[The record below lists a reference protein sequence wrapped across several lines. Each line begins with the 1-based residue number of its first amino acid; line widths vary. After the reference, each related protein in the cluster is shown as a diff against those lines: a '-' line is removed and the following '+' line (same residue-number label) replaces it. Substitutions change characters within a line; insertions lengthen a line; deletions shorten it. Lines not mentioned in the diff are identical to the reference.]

1 MAQSEMLLAPASPIK
16 NVIVKVA
23 GRRWKVRE
31 ARSWRD
37 VEDEIGHARAT
48 GSIGGSSTLDQTRCG
63 GGVTVLADVVQ
74 VNSDGTERQP
84 YTMAY

>member
-1 MAQSEMLLAPASPIK
+1 MYF
-16 NVIVKVA
+16 VKLQD

-31 ARSWRD
+31 AVSLKAACNA
-37 VEDEIGHARAT
+37 IAHARVT
-48 GSIGGSSTLDQTRCG
+48 GSVGATDTLDQTYSG

-74 VNSDGTERQP
+74 INSDGTERQP